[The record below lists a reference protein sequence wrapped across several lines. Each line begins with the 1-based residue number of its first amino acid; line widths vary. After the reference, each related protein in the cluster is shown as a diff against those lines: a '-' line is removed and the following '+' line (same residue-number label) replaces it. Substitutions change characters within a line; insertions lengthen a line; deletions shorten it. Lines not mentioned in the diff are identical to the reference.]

1 MYKIV
6 WAAKAK
12 NNLEHTLKYWLN
24 RNKSNSYPKKIVNDV
39 IAKEDLLL
47 ANPFLGEET
56 NYKGIRRVLI
66 LRNFSLFYAIEE
78 NSKEIRMITFRD
90 NRKNPKF

>member
-12 NNLEHTLKYWLN
+12 NNLEHTLEYWLN

-47 ANPFLGEET
+47 ANPFFFFLN
-56 NYKGIRRVLI
+56 NYKVIRRLLI
-66 LRNFSLFYAIEE
+66 LRNFHFFMHLKKIVKKSE
-78 NSKEIRMITFRD
+78 
-90 NRKNPKF
+90 

>member
-12 NNLEHTLKYWLN
+12 NNLEHTLEYWLN

-39 IAKEDLLL
+39 IAKKIY
-47 ANPFLGEET
+47 F
-56 NYKGIRRVLI
+56 
-66 LRNFSLFYAIEE
+66 
-78 NSKEIRMITFRD
+78 
-90 NRKNPKF
+90 

>member
-12 NNLEHTLKYWLN
+12 IILNILLEYWLN

-47 ANPFLGEET
+47 ANPFFGEET

-66 LRNFSLFYAIEE
+66 LRNFSLFMQLKKIVKKSE
-78 NSKEIRMITFRD
+78 
-90 NRKNPKF
+90 

>member
-24 RNKSNSYPKKIVNDV
+24 RNKSNSYPKKIVSDV
-39 IAKEDLLL
+39 IAKKIY
-47 ANPFLGEET
+47 F
-56 NYKGIRRVLI
+56 
-66 LRNFSLFYAIEE
+66 
-78 NSKEIRMITFRD
+78 
-90 NRKNPKF
+90 

>member
-12 NNLEHTLKYWLN
+12 NNLEHTLEYWLN

>member
-12 NNLEHTLKYWLN
+12 NNLEHTLEYWLN

-47 ANPFLGEET
+47 ANHFFGEET